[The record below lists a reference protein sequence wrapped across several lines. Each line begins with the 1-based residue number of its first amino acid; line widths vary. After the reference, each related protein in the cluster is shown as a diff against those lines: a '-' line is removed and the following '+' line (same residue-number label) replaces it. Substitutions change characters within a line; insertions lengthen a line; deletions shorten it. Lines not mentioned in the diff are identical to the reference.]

1 MTVTRFDSLDAV
13 REFAGEE
20 YELAVI
26 SDEAAPAPL
35 VIRRARSDRI
45 GAAAVVLDD
54 SRRVLLVRHTYG
66 RLNWE
71 LLGAGLKRRNL
82 PSFACRYRAEARQR
96 LPRRACVEQGF
107 SLLCPWR
114 ATFQRFAAR
123 G

>member
-66 RLNWE
+66 RLNW
-71 LLGAGLKRRNL
+71 
-82 PSFACRYRAEARQR
+82 
-96 LPRRACVEQGF
+96 
-107 SLLCPWR
+107 
-114 ATFQRFAAR
+114 
-123 G
+123 